1 MRPAAVRRRRPT
13 RASIA
18 AIRAGQPRLPVEIDP
33 RVPEPLQA
41 IALKA
46 MERDP
51 ALRYQSALDM
61 APTCSAISTAGRCWP
76 VRRSTRRRSA
86 CRIAPHLQ
94 QIGEWLRLRLIYPH
108 EAERL
113 RSAYRALDAR
123 DDDWIV
129 ESRALSYSQIALYLG
144 AFLLVCGS
152 LFYFVAHRWYDAVE
166 RRRAAARWCSA
177 CRSPG

>member
-1 MRPAAVRRRRPT
+1 M
-13 RASIA
+13 IA
-18 AIRAGQPRLPVEIDP
+18 AIREGQPRLPVEIDP

-51 ALRYQSALDM
+51 GQRYASALDLGVDLQRYLDGRPVQ
-61 APTCSAISTAGRCWP
+61 ARPSVYTSTLGMR
-76 VRRSTRRRSA
+76 V
-86 CRIAPHLQ
+86 APHIQ
-94 QIGEWLRLRLIYPH
+94 QVGEWLRLRLIYPH

-123 DDDWIV
+123 EDDWIV
-129 ESRALSYSQIALYLG
+129 DSRALSYSQIALYLG

-152 LFYFVAHRWYDAVE
+152 LFYFAAHRWYDAVA
-166 RRRAAARWCSA
+166 RRRAAACWC
-177 CRSPG
+177 